1 MFKTKR
7 DLKDNVE
14 RFKARLVAKG
24 FTQRE
29 DIDYKEFLSTFM
41 KDSFR
46 IIMTLM
52 AQLDLE
58 LHQMDV
64 KIFLNSSIEEEIC
77 MVQLES
83 FKVEVS

>member
-14 RFKARLVAKG
+14 RFKTRLVAKG

-46 IIMTLM
+46 IIMTL
-52 AQLDLE
+52 
-58 LHQMDV
+58 V
-64 KIFLNSSIEEEIC
+64 VSIKEIHLWSKASILS
-77 MVQLES
+77 MV
-83 FKVEVS
+83 FEV